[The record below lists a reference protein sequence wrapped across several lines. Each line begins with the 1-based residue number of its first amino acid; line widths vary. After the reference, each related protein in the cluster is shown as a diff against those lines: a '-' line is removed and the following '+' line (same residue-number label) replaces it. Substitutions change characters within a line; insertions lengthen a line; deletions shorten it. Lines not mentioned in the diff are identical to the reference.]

1 MAACKKT
8 TWSLKLTLISMALI
22 CMFSCPVYH
31 RLHIVMILVMSG
43 TLKIH
48 LGSCYSLAQKSILV
62 SYYPLF
68 SVDTV
73 WSLEWPFPGKTC
85 KEPAFPVSCQVDSK
99 SLLAYRFRQVLSIS
113 WGWQI
118 NVGWQKKIQRESEFP
133 VTVSIQELSCLCSH
147 LSFSLVPSSMTF
159 HVAVQQKS

>member
-1 MAACKKT
+1 
-8 TWSLKLTLISMALI
+8 
-22 CMFSCPVYH
+22 MFSCSVYH
-31 RLHIVMILVMSG
+31 RLHFVMILVMSG

-48 LGSCYSLAQKSILV
+48 LGSCHSLVPKSILV
-62 SYYPLF
+62 FYFLF

-73 WSLEWPFPGKTC
+73 WSLEWPFPGKAC
-85 KEPAFPVSCQVDSK
+85 NEPAFPVSCQVDSK
-99 SLLAYRFRQVLSIS
+99 CLLAYGFRQVLSIS

-118 NVGWQKKIQRESEFP
+118 NVGWQKKIQRESQFP

-159 HVAVQQKS
+159 HVAM